1 VAIAGFS
8 RLPIRFC
15 FPTRFHAFVMLNPS
29 AILALSAE
37 RLNVTDN
44 PELQQ
49 RLSLYQVFLRLYEQN
64 RGLLEEIL
72 SLENGSSKALASVTL
87 PYIQGLVLR
96 QQVYLVTNILG
107 NGSQCLTQSQNLW
120 LIGRD
125 SQRVNLPILD
135 KRLSRRHAAIRYA
148 NRQFYLVDLGSSNGS
163 YINGEPVRRCTP
175 LKDGDRIR
183 LGSLSFAFFV
193 CDFMQSP
200 PKLSAEIPRPQ
211 EIAQAPPLNN
221 EEGEITTNLM
231 PPPNSG
237 KDDVRWPDEDTS
249 MFLRNKPQ

>member
-1 VAIAGFS
+1 
-8 RLPIRFC
+8 
-15 FPTRFHAFVMLNPS
+15 MLNPS

-37 RLNVTDN
+37 RLSTTDDS
-44 PELQQ
+44 ELQQ

-72 SLENGSSKALASVTL
+72 SLENGGSKALASVTL

-120 LIGRD
+120 LVGRD

-148 NRQFYLVDLGSSNGS
+148 NQQFYLVDLGSSNGT
-163 YINGEPVRRCTP
+163 YINGEPIRRCTP

-183 LGSLSFAFFV
+183 LGSLSFAFFI
-193 CDFMQSP
+193 CNFMESP
-200 PKLSAEIPRPQ
+200 PQLSKDVPRPRDIPSTPQ
-211 EIAQAPPLNN
+211 RQDD

-231 PPPNSG
+231 PPPADHELDWDS
-237 KDDVRWPDEDTS
+237 RWPDEDTS
-249 MFLRNKPQ
+249 MFLRRKQDGDA

>member
-1 VAIAGFS
+1 
-8 RLPIRFC
+8 
-15 FPTRFHAFVMLNPS
+15 MLNPS

-96 QQVYLVTNILG
+96 QQIYLVTNILG

-135 KRLSRRHAAIRYA
+135 KRLSRRHAAIRFA
-148 NRQFYLVDLGSSNGS
+148 NGQFYLVDLGSSNGS
-163 YINGEPVRRCTP
+163 YINGEPVRRCMP

-183 LGSLSFAFFV
+183 LGSLSFAFFI
-193 CDFMQSP
+193 CNFMQSP
-200 PKLSAEIPRPQ
+200 PQLSADVPRPQ
-211 EIAQAPPLNN
+211 ELVHSSQQRIDD
-221 EEGEITTNLM
+221 EGDITTNLI
-231 PPPNSG
+231 PPPADASAEG
-237 KDDVRWPDEDTS
+237 IRWPDEDTS
-249 MFLRNKPQ
+249 MFLRRKQDEAG